1 MAEGYLIFAHS
12 GKISPNL
19 VTSDVFPIFK
29 CKTLARRYKWP
40 GLGQNLVGI
49 PTIQSYAGQC
59 WCNSV
64 WPDVEIKSSQSSCYL
79 KSATFHNK

>member
-1 MAEGYLIFAHS
+1 MAEGYLSFAHS

-19 VTSDVFPIFK
+19 VTSDVSPIFK

-49 PTIQSYAGQC
+49 PTIPDINLMQANVGAIQC
-59 WCNSV
+59 
-64 WPDVEIKSSQSSCYL
+64 DQMLE
-79 KSATFHNK
+79 